1 VPSGGFLA
9 NIGLSVLVAVVVTV
23 VFAAVV
29 LRLDGG
35 DVRSALSRLRTRPQ
49 A

>member
-1 VPSGGFLA
+1 
-9 NIGLSVLVAVVVTV
+9 

-35 DVRSALSRLRTRPQ
+35 DVRGALSRLRARPP